1 MEVQWLSTLMGFLRS
16 RMELARLDE
25 HDERGSWTL
34 EAMIGAALLSAA
46 AIVGVGY
53 IVASIMTHG
62 QAIK

>member
-1 MEVQWLSTLMGFLRS
+1 MEVQWLSTLLCFLRA
-16 RMELARLDE
+16 RMELARGED
-25 HDERGSWTL
+25 HERGSWTL

-53 IVASIMTHG
+53 IVASIMAHG